1 MPAATVARPAR
12 AVPDTARRQ
21 PQASHIDLTERN
33 QFAVTKPAP
42 HHSSSHATSLDP
54 EDTTTNSRQARSITE
69 RQWVPAGRFSSYSR
83 HSSGTLERCPVRA
96 FKETNGA
103 PKSR

>member
-69 RQWVPAGRFSSYSR
+69 RQW
-83 HSSGTLERCPVRA
+83 
-96 FKETNGA
+96 
-103 PKSR
+103 

>member
-69 RQWVPAGRFSSYSR
+69 RQCRYPYLGAADTPAIAQLPAAWALIR
-83 HSSGTLERCPVRA
+83 VRPEYA
-96 FKETNGA
+96 GN
-103 PKSR
+103 RQ

>member
-69 RQWVPAGRFSSYSR
+69 RQWHRPRLQNLDDYDIVRKYGAEYAGVVNY
-83 HSSGTLERCPVRA
+83 
-96 FKETNGA
+96 
-103 PKSR
+103 